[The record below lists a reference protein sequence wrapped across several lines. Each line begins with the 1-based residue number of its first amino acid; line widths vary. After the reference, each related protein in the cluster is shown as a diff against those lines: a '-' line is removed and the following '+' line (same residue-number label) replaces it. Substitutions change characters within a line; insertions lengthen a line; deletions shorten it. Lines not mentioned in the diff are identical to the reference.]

1 MYEALL
7 AAFETASGDEGVGAL
22 LLSGEGGAFTA
33 GNDIGDFLASAQS
46 AAKES
51 ASTPAS
57 RLIRTLARFEKP
69 LVAAIEGQAV
79 GIGTT
84 LCFHCDLVYA
94 APSARFL
101 MPFVNLGLVPEAG
114 SSMLA
119 PMRFG
124 RARAAEFLLLA
135 EPFDAETAREIGLVN
150 AIVPAEELR
159 AHALAKARAL
169 AAKPRAALLATR
181 RLMRGEFGSALR
193 AHGGGT
199 RRVLARAALPGSESG
214 FHGVSGKAEGVT
226 GAAVDAVGD
235 CRRPSNPRP
244 ARVNVAA
251 LAERGL
257 CRAPRFASV

>member
-22 LLSGEGGAFTA
+22 LLSGEGGVFTA

-57 RLIRTLARFEKP
+57 RFIRALARFEKP

-150 AIVPAEELR
+150 AIVPAEDLR
-159 AHALAKARAL
+159 AHALAKAQSARGQTARGP
-169 AAKPRAALLATR
+169 ARDPPPDAR
-181 RLMRGEFGSALR
+181 RSGSALR

-214 FHGVSGKAEGVT
+214 FHGVSGKAEGVSRSL
-226 GAAVDAVGD
+226 D
-235 CRRPSNPRP
+235 RPLSLRAQRSNPSLHEM
-244 ARVNVAA
+244 V
-251 LAERGL
+251 G
-257 CRAPRFASV
+257 